1 MKPKNTKRYICIA
14 LAALILCSV
23 IGAYAVKEIRLNMAI
38 SYLEKQKKS
47 ADTEQVPLP
56 VKDFDGRYI
65 QKHICDAWDI
75 DMIISWL
82 ENVSEVRVVED
93 IPELD
98 YPHVYV
104 GDKMSG
110 NNEKLYYSKENKI
123 FEFTLNET
131 DSKVFLLYI
140 TQYGTPYPE
149 VKEWLTEGVILQLQD
164 EIDFGDKDI
173 LTFAENGEVASIEI
187 KTPETA
193 EVFFKCIRECT
204 HICDLTGVQFS
215 TSPPPRVIIKGT
227 YADFGCIY
235 LTYKV
240 TGRYYCISY
249 SDENEEY
256 FYNYV
261 MGLKE

>member
-1 MKPKNTKRYICIA
+1 MKTKNKARYILISVVALVLFAVIWRIA
-14 LAALILCSV
+14 YINLLKSENTPQW
-23 IGAYAVKEIRLNMAI
+23 VK
-38 SYLEKQKKS
+38 
-47 ADTEQVPLP
+47 
-56 VKDFDGRYI
+56 
-65 QKHICDAWDI
+65 
-75 DMIISWL
+75 
-82 ENVSEVRVVED
+82 
-93 IPELD
+93 
-98 YPHVYV
+98 
-104 GDKMSG
+104 
-110 NNEKLYYSKENKI
+110 
-123 FEFTLNET
+123 
-131 DSKVFLLYI
+131 KVF
-140 TQYGTPYPE
+140 TD
-149 VKEWLTEGVILQLQD
+149 GVVRQLRR